1 MKKFPIFFRFLYIVN
16 VFSIIFLVFNYTAVK
31 KYDKELSFMQ
41 KIKSFLIGTA
51 AGFINSLFGTG
62 GGLIVI
68 PYLKSKGLSQK
79 SAQASALPVLI
90 TLSAVSAV
98 TYLNSGYFSLR
109 DGIIFIPFGFL
120 GALMGGLI
128 VGKISD
134 RLLNIVFSLF
144 LLYSGIRMLMR

>member
-1 MKKFPIFFRFLYIVN
+1 M
-16 VFSIIFLVFNYTAVK
+16 VFSIISLVFNYTAVK

-41 KIKSFLIGTA
+41 KIKSFLIGVF

-90 TLSAVSAV
+90 TLSAFSAV
-98 TYLNSGYFSLR
+98 TYLNGGYFSLR
-109 DGIIFIPFGFL
+109 DGLFFIPFGLL
-120 GALMGGLI
+120 GALTGGLV